1 VAREVLSLPCYPEM
15 TDDEADGV
23 VAAVRAAVGRV

>member
-1 VAREVLSLPCYPEM
+1 VLSLPCYPEM